1 MKNFQTNDFLLPA
14 IYPITDVRQS
24 GLLHHAQV
32 AELIAGGAK
41 LIQLREKHQSPKEF
55 FADAVQAIEI
65 ARRAGNVKII
75 INDRVDIALAAGA
88 DGVHLGQTDLPPVE
102 ARKILGETA
111 IIGFSTHNLAQ
122 AAAAKDLPLD
132 YIAVGPIF
140 ATATKENPDAVVGL
154 DNLQIIRRTVENLP
168 LVAIG
173 GISRENFVSV
183 LNSGANSVALI
194 SALYEKSS
202 ISKTFAEFQT
212 QTNRD
217 NADLTD

>member
-1 MKNFQTNDFLLPA
+1 MKNFQTNDFLPA
-14 IYPITDVRQS
+14 PIYPITDAHRS
-24 GLLHHAQV
+24 GLSHAAQV
-32 AELIAGGAK
+32 EQLIAGGAN
-41 LIQLREKHQSPKEF
+41 LIQLREKHRSAKEF
-55 FADAVQAIEI
+55 FADAVRAIEI

-75 INDRVDIALAAGA
+75 INDRVDIALAARA
-88 DGVHLGQTDLPPVE
+88 DGVHLGQTDLPPLE

-122 AAAAKDLPLD
+122 AVAAQNLPLD

-154 DNLQIIRRTVENLP
+154 DNLQIIRRAVGNLP

-173 GISRENFVSV
+173 GINRENFVSV
-183 LNSGANSVALI
+183 LNSGAHSVALI
-194 SALYEKSS
+194 SALHQKSS

-212 QTNRD
+212 EINRR
-217 NADLTD
+217 